1 MIILVILKRMP
12 ELTHHQWKLIFT
24 AVRNYQINH
33 PQSIPCYEGLYGE
46 LSQILDTLYPYA
58 YSETYLNHE
67 QQTTNS

>member
-1 MIILVILKRMP
+1 MP

-33 PQSIPCYEGLYGE
+33 PQSIPCYEGLYHE

-58 YSETYLNHE
+58 YSQSYLNDEHE
-67 QQTTNS
+67 TTNT